1 MRKQALVAL
10 CVFAFA
16 VVAGSA
22 AAHSTAFPAKGK
34 VVPGKTI
41 GGVGLTDTTT
51 TVQMK
56 WGRNYKV
63 CSYCKKVTWFYM
75 YPAGE
80 PLGAA
85 VKFEKGKVVSV
96 FTLGSPAGW
105 GVKGVMMGDPV
116 SNVYN
121 LFGNT
126 GSASCIGYDA
136 LTVRI
141 GTGTMSFYTTGGTIY
156 GFALTGPTES
166 VCQ

>member
-1 MRKQALVAL
+1 MRKQALV
-10 CVFAFA
+10 VFVVLAFA
-16 VVAGSA
+16 VVVGSA
-22 AAHSTAFPAKGK
+22 AGRTTGFPSKGT

-41 GGVGLTDTTT
+41 GGVGLADTTT
-51 TVQMK
+51 TVQHK
-56 WGRNYKV
+56 WGRNYRV
-63 CSYCKKVTWFYM
+63 CSYCKKLTWFYE
-75 YPAGE
+75 YPTGE

-85 VKFEKGKVVSV
+85 VKFQKGKVVSV

-136 LTVRI
+136 LTIKI
-141 GTGTMSFYTTGGTIY
+141 GSGTMSFYTTGGTIY

-166 VCQ
+166 PCQ

>member
-1 MRKQALVAL
+1 MTPTR
-10 CVFAFA
+10 FA
-16 VVAGSA
+16 SA
-22 AAHSTAFPAKGK
+22 AAIRSVGSAGAHTAGFPAKGK
-34 VVPGKTI
+34 IVPGKTI

-51 TVQMK
+51 SVQHK
-56 WGRNYKV
+56 WGKATKV
-63 CSYCKKVTWFYM
+63 CSYCKKLTWFYM
-75 YPAGE
+75 YPTGE

-85 VKFEKGKVVSV
+85 VKFEQGKVVSV

-105 GVKGVMMGDPV
+105 GVKGVMMGDPA

-141 GTGTMSFYTTGGTIY
+141 GSGTMSFYTTGGTIY

>member
-56 WGRNYKV
+56 WGRNYRV

>member
-1 MRKQALVAL
+1 MRKQALVLFVILA
-10 CVFAFA
+10 CA
-16 VVAGSA
+16 VGVGSA
-22 AAHSTAFPAKGK
+22 AAHNTGFPTRGV

-41 GGVGLTDTTT
+41 GGVGLTDTTL
-51 TVQMK
+51 TVTHK

-63 CSYCKKVTWFYM
+63 CTYCKKVTWFYE
-75 YPAGE
+75 YPTGE

-121 LFGNT
+121 LFGHS
-126 GSASCIGYDA
+126 GSVSCIGYDA
-136 LTVRI
+136 LTIRI
-141 GTGTMSFYTTGGTIY
+141 GGSTMSFYTTGGTIY
-156 GFALTGPTES
+156 GFALTGPTERP
-166 VCQ
+166 CQ

>member
-1 MRKQALVAL
+1 MRKQALV
-10 CVFAFA
+10 VFGILAFA
-16 VVAGSA
+16 VYVGSA
-22 AAHSTAFPAKGK
+22 AAHSTGFPSKGK

-41 GGVGLTDTTT
+41 GGVGLTDTTL
-51 TVQMK
+51 TVVHK

-63 CSYCKKVTWFYM
+63 CTYCKKQTWFYE
-75 YPAGE
+75 YPTGE

-126 GSASCIGYDA
+126 GSVSCIGYDA
-136 LTVRI
+136 LTIKI
-141 GTGTMSFYTTGGTIY
+141 GASTMSFYTTGGTIY
-156 GFALTGPTES
+156 GFALTGPTEP

>member
-16 VVAGSA
+16 VAVGSA
-22 AAHSTAFPAKGK
+22 AAHSTAFPVKGK

-63 CSYCKKVTWFYM
+63 CSYCKKLTWFYM

>member
-1 MRKQALVAL
+1 MRNQALI
-10 CVFAFA
+10 VFAVLAFA
-16 VVAGSA
+16 AFAGSA
-22 AAHSTAFPAKGK
+22 SARNTGFPVKGV

-41 GGVGLTDTTT
+41 GGVGLADTTL
-51 TVQMK
+51 TVRRK

-63 CSYCKKVTWFYM
+63 CPYCKKVTWFYE
-75 YPAGE
+75 YPTGE

-121 LFGNT
+121 LYGNT
-126 GSASCIGYDA
+126 GSVSCIGYDA
-136 LTVRI
+136 LTIRI
-141 GTGTMSFYTTGGTIY
+141 GRTTMSFYTTGGTIY
-156 GFALTGPTES
+156 GFALTGPTEPA
-166 VCQ
+166 CQ

>member
-1 MRKQALVAL
+1 MRKQALVVVVVL
-10 CVFAFA
+10 AFA
-16 VVAGSA
+16 VYVGSA
-22 AAHSTAFPAKGK
+22 GAHTAGFPAKGK
-34 VVPGKTI
+34 IVPGKTI

-51 TVQMK
+51 SVQHK
-56 WGRNYKV
+56 WGKATKV
-63 CSYCKKVTWFYM
+63 CSYCKKLTWFYM
-75 YPAGE
+75 YPTGE

-85 VKFEKGKVVSV
+85 VKFEQGKVVSV

-105 GVKGVMMGDPV
+105 GVKGVMMGDPA

-136 LTVRI
+136 LTVRV
-141 GTGTMSFYTTGGTIY
+141 GKSTMSFYTTGGTIY

-166 VCQ
+166 PCQ

>member
-1 MRKQALVAL
+1 MRKQALIGIAVLL
-10 CVFAFA
+10 CA
-16 VVAGSA
+16 VYVGSA
-22 AAHSTAFPAKGK
+22 AGGRTSFPSKGK

-41 GGVGLTDTTT
+41 GGVGLADTTT
-51 TVQMK
+51 TVQNK

-63 CSYCKKVTWFYM
+63 CSYCKKLTWFYE

-141 GTGTMSFYTTGGTIY
+141 GSGTMSFYTTGGTIY

>member
-1 MRKQALVAL
+1 
-10 CVFAFA
+10 VFGILAFA
-16 VVAGSA
+16 VYVGSA
-22 AAHSTAFPAKGK
+22 AAHSTGFPSKGR

-41 GGVGLTDTTT
+41 GGVGLTDTTL
-51 TVQMK
+51 TVVHK

-63 CSYCKKVTWFYM
+63 CSYCKKQTWFYE
-75 YPAGE
+75 YPTGE

-126 GSASCIGYDA
+126 GSVSCIGYDA
-136 LTVRI
+136 LTIKI
-141 GTGTMSFYTTGGTIY
+141 GASTMSFYTTGGTIY
-156 GFALTGPTES
+156 GFALTGPTEPP
-166 VCQ
+166 CQ

>member
-1 MRKQALVAL
+1 MRKQALVVL
-10 CVFAFA
+10 WILVFAVF
-16 VVAGSA
+16 AGSA
-22 AAHSTAFPAKGK
+22 IARTAGFPSKGK

-51 TVQMK
+51 TVQHK

-63 CSYCKKVTWFYM
+63 CSYCKKLTWFYV
-75 YPAGE
+75 YPTGE

-105 GVKGVMMGDPV
+105 GVKGAMMGDPV

-121 LFGNT
+121 LYGTVNDKN
-126 GSASCIGYDA
+126 CIGYDA

-141 GTGTMSFYTTGGTIY
+141 GNSVTSFYSAAGVIY
-156 GFALTGPTES
+156 GYALTSATQTP
-166 VCQ
+166 CQ

>member
-1 MRKQALVAL
+1 MRKQALVVL
-10 CVFAFA
+10 GLLAFA
-16 VVAGSA
+16 VYAGSA
-22 AAHSTAFPAKGK
+22 AAQTTSFPSKGK
-34 VVPGKTI
+34 IVPGKTI

-51 TVQMK
+51 TVMHK
-56 WGRNYKV
+56 WGRNYQV
-63 CSYCKKVTWFYM
+63 CSYCKKLTWFYE
-75 YPAGE
+75 YPSGE

-126 GSASCIGYDA
+126 GSISCIGYDA
-136 LTVRI
+136 LTVKVGR
-141 GTGTMSFYTTGGTIY
+141 GTMSFYTTGGTVY
-156 GFALTGPTES
+156 GFALTGPTEPA
-166 VCQ
+166 CQ

>member
-56 WGRNYKV
+56 WGRNYRV

-141 GTGTMSFYTTGGTIY
+141 GSGTMSFYTTGGTIY
-156 GFALTGPTES
+156 GFALTGPTEP

>member
-1 MRKQALVAL
+1 MRKQALVVL
-10 CVFAFA
+10 CILVFAVF
-16 VVAGSA
+16 AGSA
-22 AAHSTAFPAKGK
+22 IARTSGFPSKGK

-51 TVQMK
+51 TVQHK

-63 CSYCKKVTWFYM
+63 CSYCKKLTWFYM
-75 YPAGE
+75 YPTGE

-105 GVKGVMMGDPV
+105 GVKGAMMGDPV
-116 SNVYN
+116 SNVYD
-121 LFGNT
+121 LFGQAGTVN
-126 GSASCIGYDA
+126 CIGYDA
-136 LTVRI
+136 LTIKV
-141 GTGTMSFYTTGGTIY
+141 GASTMSFYTTGGTIY

-166 VCQ
+166 ACQ

>member
-1 MRKQALVAL
+1 MRNQALIVLAVLAFGVA
-10 CVFAFA
+10 
-16 VVAGSA
+16 AGSA
-22 AAHSTAFPAKGK
+22 SARNTGFPVKGV

-41 GGVGLTDTTT
+41 GGVGLTDTTL
-51 TVQMK
+51 TVVHK

-63 CSYCKKVTWFYM
+63 CPYCKKVTWFYE
-75 YPAGE
+75 YPTGE

-126 GSASCIGYDA
+126 GSVSCIGYDA
-136 LTVRI
+136 LTIRI
-141 GTGTMSFYTTGGTIY
+141 GRNTMSFYTTGGTIY
-156 GFALTGPTES
+156 GFALTGPTERP
-166 VCQ
+166 CQ

>member
-1 MRKQALVAL
+1 MRKLALVL
-10 CVFAFA
+10 FGVLTFSIY
-16 VVAGSA
+16 VGSA
-22 AAHSTAFPAKGK
+22 VAHTSAFPVKGK

-41 GGVGLTDTTT
+41 GGVGLTDTTV
-51 TVQMK
+51 TVARK

-63 CSYCKKVTWFYM
+63 CTYCKKLTWFYM
-75 YPAGE
+75 YPTGE

-141 GTGTMSFYTTGGTIY
+141 GSGTMSFYTTGGTIY

-166 VCQ
+166 PCQ

>member
-1 MRKQALVAL
+1 MRKQALVVLAVL
-10 CVFAFA
+10 AFA
-16 VVAGSA
+16 VAVGSA
-22 AAHSTAFPAKGK
+22 AARNTGFPTRGQ

-51 TVQMK
+51 TVVHK

-75 YPAGE
+75 YPTGE

-126 GSASCIGYDA
+126 GSVSCIGYDA
-136 LTVRI
+136 LTIRI
-141 GTGTMSFYTTGGTIY
+141 GGNTMSFYTTGGTIY
-156 GFALTGPTES
+156 GFALTGPTERP
-166 VCQ
+166 CQ